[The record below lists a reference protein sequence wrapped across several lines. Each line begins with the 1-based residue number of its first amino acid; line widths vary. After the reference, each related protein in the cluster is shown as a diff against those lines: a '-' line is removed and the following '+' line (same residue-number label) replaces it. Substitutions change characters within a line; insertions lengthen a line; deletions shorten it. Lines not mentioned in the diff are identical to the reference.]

1 MLTHLFKL
9 IWNKKKQNF
18 LLIIEMFV
26 SFLVMFAVFIMIV
39 ALFKNYRQAPGF
51 SHQDVWVVSYVHPE
65 NIQSNDSVALFR
77 KILITQLKSFPQVV
91 DASFSGHNFPYAM
104 STSNSVIDADQ
115 KKGVMTH
122 FYNADENFLK
132 VLDAKMVSG
141 RWLSKADAAS
151 KVPVTVINRKLQDDL
166 FDGKEAIGKYIVNGD
181 KKLKVIGI
189 IENMKDKGNYQPVE
203 TGLYRPIDAEGA
215 KWMTNILL
223 KVKPGS
229 DAAFE
234 GKLYKTLSNF
244 IGTNVEIEHMDKKL
258 ERKNKLALIP
268 MIIMLIVGGFLII
281 NVALGLFGVLW
292 YNINK
297 RRGEIGLRRAVGAS
311 GISVS
316 KQLVGESLVLS
327 TIALLIGLFFAIQF
341 PLLNVFDISTS
352 VYLVAIGLSVAFI
365 YLLVFLCALYPG
377 RQAAAIYPAVALHE
391 E

>member
-39 ALFKNYRQAPGF
+39 ALYKNYRQPPGF
-51 SHQDVWVVSYVHPE
+51 NHEDVWVISYVHPE

-77 KILITQLKSFPQVV
+77 KIMLTQLKSFPQVV
-91 DASFSGHNFPYAM
+91 DAGFTGHNFPYAM
-104 STSNSVIDADQ
+104 STSNSVIDTDQ
-115 KKGVMTH
+115 KKGVMTN
-122 FYNADENFLK
+122 FYNADENYLK

-141 RWLSKADAAS
+141 RWLSKGDAAS
-151 KVPVTVINRKLQDDL
+151 KVPVVVINRKLQDDL
-166 FDGKEAIGKYIVNGD
+166 FDGKDAIGRYIGNGN
-181 KKLKVIGI
+181 KRLKVVGV
-189 IENMKDKGNYQPVE
+189 IENMKDEGTYQPIE

-215 KWMTNILL
+215 KWMTNLLL

-268 MIIMLIVGGFLII
+268 MVIMLIVGGFLII

-297 RRGEIGLRRAVGAS
+297 RRSEIGLRRAVGAS

-316 KQLVGESLVLS
+316 RQLVGESLVLS
-327 TIALLIGLFFAIQF
+327 TLALLIGLFFAIQF

-352 VYLVAIGLSVAFI
+352 VYLVAIALSVTFI